1 MCIMDGLLGHVRDE
15 EDQGQFDLVM
25 IGIGRR
31 HGASNSHHGALI
43 TFPFS
48 EELVT
53 TDDAGYVS

>member
-1 MCIMDGLLGHVRDE
+1 MDGLLGHVRDE